1 MTQTNLQ
8 IELVLQ
14 LSVHYSIPIPPN
26 SILVVEFSLR
36 FLSFIQSL
44 INFVK
49 GWIIDLT
56 VQLVLIFF
64 DYESVFIRSV

>member
-14 LSVHYSIPIPPN
+14 LSVHYSISIPPN
-26 SILVVEFSLR
+26 SIFVVEFSLR